1 MAVSAH
7 DSVAKVVRLRQ
18 GRFVRFD
25 EIFFLAQETEI
36 TFFELL
42 YGMEVKI
49 NLTKFLFINISK
61 RNNSR
66 QFIIFTTL
74 T

>member
-1 MAVSAH
+1 M
-7 DSVAKVVRLRQ
+7 
-18 GRFVRFD
+18 RFD